1 MYREKDNIIKKRTT
15 AAVRSII
22 FIFLIVINLVPFY
35 WGAVTSIK
43 PIREIFIFPPRIVG
57 FTPSI
62 EHYKIILNSGFLG
75 NVRNSIFYSL
85 GAIIFGLLLALIA
98 AYGFE
103 RYRFRFRNLLFYI
116 VIAGIP
122 LAIGS
127 AAMLIPNYI
136 YMSKLGL
143 TNHWYTLIILY
154 ATYSLPM
161 SIWIIKGAIK
171 AIPIEIEEAAMI
183 DGATRPYIIFNLIPT
198 LCRPSIAAAA
208 LFIFIFSW
216 NEFIISSVM
225 INASKLRPIQLAI
238 YNYLGFYGQEWGPLT
253 AASIIAV
260 IPILIVFSLLAK
272 LLISGL
278 TQGSVKG

>member
-1 MYREKDNIIKKRTT
+1 MYREKDNIIKKTT
-15 AAVRSII
+15 INAVQSII

-43 PIREIFIFPPRIVG
+43 SMREIFIFPPKIVG

-62 EHYKIILNSGFLG
+62 EHYKTILDSGFLG
-75 NVRNSIFYSL
+75 NIGNSILYSL
-85 GAIIFGLLLALIA
+85 GAIVLGLLLALIA

-103 RYRFRFRNLLFYI
+103 RYRFRFRNVLFYI

-122 LAIGS
+122 LSIGS

-136 YMSKLGL
+136 YMSKFGL

-183 DGATRPYIIFNLIPT
+183 DGATRPYIIFNLIPI

-225 INASKLRPIQLAI
+225 INASKLRPVQLAI

-253 AASIIAV
+253 AASTIAV